1 MKLYTTKDIHQII
14 FKSYRLANQLTE
26 CMTNTKHAFYA
37 SKFKST
43 PTNEICK
50 ILPLHRS
57 TIPKK
62 FLKTKKINES
72 LHIVASY
79 EPAIIEDREE
89 EDKTDRLTEYEVM
102 EMQER
107 FIKWYYDNT
116 DYKISQFM
124 RDIDPLKI
132 YTKNDI
138 LHIFSKYNIH
148 HGNWNNLFRFV
159 QGNTNGYGKIFR
171 NNQNDTYQLYPQLI
185 NIYRQIFMV

>member
-1 MKLYTTKDIHQII
+1 
-14 FKSYRLANQLTE
+14 
-26 CMTNTKHAFYA
+26 
-37 SKFKST
+37 
-43 PTNEICK
+43 
-50 ILPLHRS
+50 
-57 TIPKK
+57 
-62 FLKTKKINES
+62 
-72 LHIVASY
+72 
-79 EPAIIEDREE
+79 
-89 EDKTDRLTEYEVM
+89 
-102 EMQER
+102 MQER

-124 RDIDPLKI
+124 RNIDPQKI

-171 NNQNDTYQLYPQLI
+171 NNQNGTYQLYPQLI